1 MTNKKENLKL
11 SLEKAQN
18 QFVDWRKTRK
28 KRGPIPEELWDVA
41 ISLSEFYTVYQISK
55 DLRLNYTALKDRVEG
70 QHMMPSEEPNR
81 AAFIELPPMASGE
94 ISLELENKAGGK
106 MKIHVKGHTDIN
118 LVSLTQIF
126 WSQQP

>member
-1 MTNKKENLKL
+1 MTNKKANLKL
-11 SLEKAQN
+11 SLEKAQS

-41 ISLSEFYTVYQISK
+41 ISLSELYTVYQISK
-55 DLRLNYTALKDRVEG
+55 DLRLNYTALKDRVEA

-94 ISLELENKAGGK
+94 ISLELENKTGGK

>member
-1 MTNKKENLKL
+1 MTNKKANLKL
-11 SLEKAQN
+11 SLEKAQS

-28 KRGPIPEELWDVA
+28 KRAPIPEELWDVA
-41 ISLSEFYTVYQISK
+41 TSLSESYTVYQISK
-55 DLRLNYTALKDRVEG
+55 DLHLNYTALKDRVEA

-118 LVSLTQIF
+118 LVSLTQTF